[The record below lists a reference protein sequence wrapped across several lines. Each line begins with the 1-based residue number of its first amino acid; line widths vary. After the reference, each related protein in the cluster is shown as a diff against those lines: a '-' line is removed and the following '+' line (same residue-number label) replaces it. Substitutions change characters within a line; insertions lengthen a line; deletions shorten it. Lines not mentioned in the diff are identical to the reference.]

1 MQKPD
6 QLAGAAL
13 TDPISELP
21 CADQGARADCPARSH
36 IAELQAEVLRLN
48 QLVHTDNLTGLYN
61 QRHLMAALENEM
73 ERTRRTGRSTAI
85 IVLDLDHFKRVND
98 TWGHEAGNQVL
109 RVTAQCLLSAIR
121 RIDVACRFGG
131 EEFVVILPNSDLTES
146 IKVAERIRATIE
158 TSVISTDA
166 GVIPVTASLGVDVYR
181 ADQNEAP
188 EAFISRADGF
198 LYAAKSS
205 GRNQVGHPPK
215 PKAAVV
221 SHDERDALFSLFS
234 GGDDD

>member
-1 MQKPD
+1 MQKLD
-6 QLAGAAL
+6 QLADAAL
-13 TDPISELP
+13 TSSNSDLP
-21 CADQGARADCPARSH
+21 CLHQAAEADCPAREH
-36 IAELQAEVLRLN
+36 IARLQAEINRLN
-48 QLVHTDNLTGLYN
+48 ELVHTDNLTGLYN
-61 QRHLMAALENEM
+61 QRHLMSALENEM
-73 ERTRRTGRSTAI
+73 ERTRRTGRNTAI

-131 EEFVVILPNSDLTES
+131 EEFVVILPNSDLTEAV
-146 IKVAERIRATIE
+146 KVAERIRSTIE
-158 TSVISTDA
+158 RTEVETEA

-198 LYAAKSS
+198 LYQAKAG

-234 GGDDD
+234 GADDE